1 MMKLHEN
8 GLHLKEHKS
17 IFSKSLKKVA
27 NATNLKLVFVNLL
40 HLI

>member
-17 IFSKSLKKVA
+17 IFSK
-27 NATNLKLVFVNLL
+27 NLERLQMQ
-40 HLI
+40 LI